1 MSPLHCLLN
10 SNQTTALRIFI
21 DGSVIESF
29 IAGREALTSRV
40 YSVRPGE
47 SELEIALLK
56 EESVALKQ
64 WPLEAISTDR
74 LTT

>member
-1 MSPLHCLLN
+1 M
-10 SNQTTALRIFI
+10 
-21 DGSVIESF
+21 IESF

-40 YSVRPGE
+40 YNVRPGE

-56 EESVALKQ
+56 GESVALKQ